1 MASARKTPDDK
12 TPVRASMHIPELDG
26 IRALAVWMVLGD
38 HVIDGWPLPE
48 AARAAIPHWMM
59 FILGHGWLG
68 VDLFFILSG
77 FLITGIL
84 LDSREKPGYFRN
96 FYARRFLRII
106 PLYFTVIGV
115 MWLGYRG
122 GSRYF
127 VLSLLFLANFASAFG
142 VQGPHGP
149 LVFWS
154 LAIEEH
160 FYLVWPWTVRLLKR
174 RALAFTAGAIAVIL
188 PILRIWA
195 IRAGW
200 FTVAEIYSYSFFRFD
215 GLAMGALLS
224 IWVRSGR
231 ANRRTSLQLAAGL
244 VVLAIA
250 ISIAGQPFG
259 SMSAESVFR
268 YTQAAL
274 VFAGLVLAAIALRG
288 SVYCAPLRWWFAKL
302 SGDLSYCIYLIHLG
316 VGDAYQYLMG
326 ACGVDQVAVFGP
338 LGSLFARSLFVIS
351 ASFAIAL
358 ASRRFLEKPVLQL
371 KRYF

>member
-1 MASARKTPDDK
+1 
-12 TPVRASMHIPELDG
+12 V
-26 IRALAVWMVLGD
+26 
-38 HVIDGWPLPE
+38 DGWPLPE
-48 AARAAIPHWMM
+48 AARAAIPNWMM

-84 LDSREKPGYFRN
+84 LDSRETPGYFRN

-115 MWLGYRG
+115 MWLSYRS
-122 GSRYF
+122 GSHYF
-127 VLSLLFLANFASAFG
+127 VLSLLFLANFAYAFG
-142 VQGPHGP
+142 AEVPHGP
-149 LVFWS
+149 AVFWS

-160 FYLVWPWTVRLLKR
+160 FYLLWPWTVRFLKR
-174 RALAFTAGAIAVIL
+174 RALAFTAGAIVVIV
-188 PILRIWA
+188 PILRVWA
-195 IRAGW
+195 FRAGW
-200 FTVAEIYSYSFFRFD
+200 QPVAEIYSYSFFRFD
-215 GLAMGALLS
+215 GLAMGALLA

-231 ANRRTSLQLAAGL
+231 ANRRTSLKFAAGL
-244 VVLAIA
+244 VALAIV

-259 SMSAESVFR
+259 IMSRGSVLR

-274 VFAGLVLAAIALRG
+274 VFAGIVLAAIALRG

-316 VGDAYQYLMG
+316 VGDAYQYLMA
-326 ACGVDQVAVFGP
+326 ACGIDQVAVFGP
-338 LGSLFARSLFVIS
+338 LGSVIARAFFIIT

-371 KRYF
+371 KRYFEF

>member
-1 MASARKTPDDK
+1 MASTPGTTGDK
-12 TPVRASMHIPELDG
+12 MPVRASMHIPELDG

-38 HVIDGWPLPE
+38 HMVDGWTLPE
-48 AARAAIPHWMM
+48 AARAAIPNWMM

-115 MWLGYRG
+115 MWLGYPS

-142 VQGPHGP
+142 ARVPHGP
-149 LVFWS
+149 AVFWS

-160 FYLVWPWTVRLLKR
+160 FYLVWPWTVRFLKP
-174 RALAFTAGAIAVIL
+174 RALAFTAGAITVIM
-188 PILRIWA
+188 PILRVWVL
-195 IRAGW
+195 RAGW
-200 FTVAEIYSYSFFRFD
+200 FTVSQIYSYSFFRFD
-215 GLAMGALLS
+215 GLAMGALLA

-244 VVLAIA
+244 IVLAIA
-250 ISIAGQPFG
+250 ITVAGLPFG
-259 SMSAESVFR
+259 IMSRGSVLR

-274 VFAGLVLAAIALRG
+274 VFAGVVLAAIALRG

-326 ACGVDQVAVFGP
+326 VCGVDQVAVFGP
-338 LGSLFARSLFVIS
+338 LGSVFARSFFAIS
-351 ASFAIAL
+351 LSFAIAL